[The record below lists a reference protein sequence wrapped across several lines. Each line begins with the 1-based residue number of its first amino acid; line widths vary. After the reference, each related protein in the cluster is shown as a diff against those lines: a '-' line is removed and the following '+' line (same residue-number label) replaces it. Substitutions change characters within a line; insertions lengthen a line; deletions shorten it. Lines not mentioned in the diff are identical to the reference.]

1 MLLPTLYRF
10 PLGRCEFALREVARR
25 ATVLNKTDIT
35 ALAGRGADRAKSAL
49 KVSLLSQNSH
59 SGQYPPEAA
68 GADNLVDHCVA
79 GTDGYLELQ
88 ARVYQG
94 EERAAAAERLRAE
107 LLPQGVAAITKLP
120 YTEQHAQ
127 VNTMLERADDAEL
140 AADVAALPEMRSLLE
155 RVRTF
160 NISYGNILSNVVSRA
175 SSDERRQAQQSCQE
189 LLYATAGLII
199 GHYALH
205 DPDNTAERDH
215 LLEPI
220 LHQNAAIGAARR
232 QRRLPRDVDPGTG
245 DELPQTEPVETP
257 QPTA

>member
-10 PLGRCEFALREVARR
+10 PLGRCLFAMREVERR
-25 ATVLNKTDIT
+25 ASALSKAEIM
-35 ALAGRGADRAKSAL
+35 ALAGRGADLAQGAL

-59 SGQYPPEAA
+59 GGQYPPEAA

-79 GTDGYLELQ
+79 GVDGYMELQ
-88 ARVYQG
+88 VRVYQG
-94 EERAAAAERLRAE
+94 EERAAAAERLRAA
-107 LLPQGVAAITKLP
+107 LLPHGVAAITKLP

-127 VNTMLERADDAEL
+127 VNTMLERADDPEL
-140 AADVAALPEMRSLLE
+140 ADDVAALPEMRSLLE

-160 NISYGNILSNVVSRA
+160 NVSYGNILSKVVSRA
-175 SSDERRQAQQSCQE
+175 GSAERREAQQSCQE
-189 LLYATAGLII
+189 LLSATAGLII

-245 DELPQTEPVETP
+245 DELPPTEPVEAP